1 MLGRYMLIFSQIGKG
16 NYGVSRTTPAKEK
29 VIYGKAYKS
38 AYA

>member
-1 MLGRYMLIFSQIGKG
+1 MLIFLQLGKG
-16 NYGVSRTTPAKEK
+16 NDGVSRTTPAKEE